1 MFTLSLSTEWQGLAS
16 PHPPS
21 RPSGGQLLSSLP
33 GKLRCTPG
41 PLTPGK
47 CPRHPPRRR
56 ELCTQLLTT
65 ERPRGSNENEGEH
78 LVSGERRNSRVRT
91 AERPD
96 WPNAGGEGRQAEGS
110 AGAARRLQIALAQ
123 GGLGT
128 RGGTAGGREHV
139 RQPAPP
145 ACHALYAP
153 CFRGVHWLSRT
164 PCRGRRGV
172 QVMDLNNQDPN
183 KPACR

>member
-1 MFTLSLSTEWQGLAS
+1 MARARL
-16 PHPPS
+16 
-21 RPSGGQLLSSLP
+21 
-33 GKLRCTPG
+33 
-41 PLTPGK
+41 
-47 CPRHPPRRR
+47 PPRTLTSLWGAAPLQSPWKTSVHSWPTHSWKVPTTPPEKARI
-56 ELCTQLLTT
+56 LTCTQLLTT
-65 ERPRGSNENEGEH
+65 ERPRGSNKNEGEH

-96 WPNAGGEGRQAEGS
+96 WLNAAGEGRQAEGS
-110 AGAARRLQIALAQ
+110 VGAARRLQIALAQ
-123 GGLGT
+123 GGLGA

-164 PCRGRRGV
+164 PCHGRRGV